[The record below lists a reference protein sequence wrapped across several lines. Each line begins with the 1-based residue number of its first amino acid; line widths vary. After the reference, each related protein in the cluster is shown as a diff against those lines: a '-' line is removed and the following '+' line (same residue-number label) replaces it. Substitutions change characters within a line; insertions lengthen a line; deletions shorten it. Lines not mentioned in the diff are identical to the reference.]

1 MRFPLNIAMLLL
13 VLLVIN
19 WMTFSGE
26 WWVQGAAL
34 GLGIVWAITV
44 YRVMLIKWMRSK
56 GAWWVKWAVVPS
68 PSHGLPACCASPAG
82 CWLSVLSP
90 RAR

>member
-1 MRFPLNIAMLLL
+1 MRFPLNIALLLL

-34 GLGIVWAITV
+34 GLSVVWAITA
-44 YRVMLIKWMRSK
+44 YRVVLIKWMRSK
-56 GAWWVKWAVVPS
+56 GAWWVKWAVIV
-68 PSHGLPACCASPAG
+68 LALAWVASLLRLAG
-82 CWLSVLSP
+82 RMLALGS
-90 RAR
+90 